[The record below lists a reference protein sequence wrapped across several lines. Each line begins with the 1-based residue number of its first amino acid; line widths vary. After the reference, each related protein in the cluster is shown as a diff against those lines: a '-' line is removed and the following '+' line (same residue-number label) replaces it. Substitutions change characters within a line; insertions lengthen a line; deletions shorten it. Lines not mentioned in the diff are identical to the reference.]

1 MTKVMIKIIAAN
13 REVQT
18 VIRNLDQAHNFQ
30 EVITNPKDQQKEM
43 KRSKYYNQIIFWH
56 IQWSSTF

>member
-43 KRSKYYNQIIFWH
+43 KRIYKSIN
-56 IQWSSTF
+56 